1 MFGFGP
7 WMMDDDGMF
16 MVEYGGCLYG
26 FIWWNG
32 MSDQIILSGFPKR
45 VKV

>member
-16 MVEYGGCLYG
+16 
-26 FIWWNG
+26 IWWNMVDVYVDLYGG
-32 MSDQIILSGFPKR
+32 ME
-45 VKV
+45 